1 MLRRGNGYAL
11 RLADG
16 REVTGGVGRSPRR
29 WGPGE
34 GRRRLEAGAPPA
46 EVLDLLEAAGLPAA
60 ALRGE
65 QAPALMR
72 HAAGAWFLG
81 SARDVLRACD
91 RDALDAGVVGSDG
104 LLEGRHGVADLLDL
118 RCCRDD
124 LVFSVAPAVL
134 RSDRRLTIATR
145 HPETA
150 RRHFAAAGA
159 QPKIVHVDEPALAPD
174 LGLADQWSNCAR
186 ASSPVAGDGG
196 PAGAGGGRG
205 LQRAPRGGACRPR
218 PAPW

>member
-1 MLRRGNGYAL
+1 V
-11 RLADG
+11 RL
-16 REVTGGVGRSPRR
+16 GVAC
-29 WGPGE
+29 
-34 GRRRLEAGAPPA
+34 EAGTPPA

-60 ALRGE
+60 SLRGE
-65 QAPALMR
+65 QAPALLR

-81 SARDVLRACD
+81 SATDVLRACD

-124 LVFSVAPAVL
+124 LVFAVAGAP
-134 RSDRRLTIATR
+134 RSDRRLRIATR

-159 QPKIVHVDEPALAPD
+159 QPEVVLVDEPALAPD
-174 LGLADQWSNCAR
+174 LGLADAVVELRSRLMAGHRGMQELQEREVVAACSARLVAAR
-186 ASSPVAGDGG
+186 AARVLLRDEINALVDGLR
-196 PAGAGGGRG
+196 AVLEGR
-205 LQRAPRGGACRPR
+205 
-218 PAPW
+218 